1 MIKERI
7 MNLFQKSSRGNYK
20 NIKTRDRIVWD
31 KTNSRDT
38 IYFNVYEDYVSDKP
52 EKEISS
58 YEANNFLNH
67 HLYPNFEQAMSEDKV
82 LDIEMDGYPFPYQ
95 FVEEVFEELVEK
107 FGPTEVLK
115 RIRVKSNDDP
125 SNIWLI
131 ESIINR
137 ANAG

>member
-1 MIKERI
+1 
-7 MNLFQKSSRGNYK
+7 MNLFQKSSRGNYQ
-20 NIKTRDRIVWD
+20 NIKTRDRIIWD

-38 IYFNVYEDYVSDKP
+38 IYFNVYEDYVSNKP
-52 EKEISS
+52 EKEISNYDAGS
-58 YEANNFLNH
+58 FLNL
-67 HLYPNFEQAMSEDKV
+67 HLESKFKQAMSEDKI
-82 LDIEMDGYPFPYQ
+82 LDIEMDGYPLPFQ
-95 FVEEVFEELVEK
+95 FVEEVFEELVDK